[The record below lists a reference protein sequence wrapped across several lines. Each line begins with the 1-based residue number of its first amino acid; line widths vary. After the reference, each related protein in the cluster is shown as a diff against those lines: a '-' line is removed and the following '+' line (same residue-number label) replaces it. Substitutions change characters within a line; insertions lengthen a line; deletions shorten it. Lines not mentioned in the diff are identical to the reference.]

1 MPTQMAVE
9 ISILRIGLQLMHVAH
24 VVVAMI
30 HLLQSLE
37 TPQLMR
43 VKREEMNARMV
54 MESTHSVMVATGMMP
69 TQMAV
74 VDTIPLTSPPPNNA
88 VPVEEVLKMYLSLQ
102 MTMVA
107 RTAMELTHS
116 VMAATGMMPTQVD
129 AVDTIPLTSLPP
141 NNAVPVEAALEEMT
155 RVRMMKKMTARTVME
170 STRSVMAATGMMQ
183 TQVDAVFTIQMT
195 SPPPTNAV
203 PVEAVLVEMTKVRM
217 MKRMNARMVKEST
230 HSVMDAT
237 GMMPIQVHV
246 EFSILLIS
254 SLMMN
259 AVYANE

>member
-1 MPTQMAVE
+1 VESINSVMAATGTMPTQMAVE
-9 ISILRIGLQLMHVAH
+9 ISILRIGLQLMHVAY

-37 TPQLMR
+37 TPQL
-43 VKREEMNARMV
+43 RM
-54 MESTHSVMVATGMMP
+54 M
-69 TQMAV
+69 
-74 VDTIPLTSPPPNNA
+74 
-88 VPVEEVLKMYLSLQ
+88 K
-102 MTMVA
+102 
-107 RTAMELTHS
+107 
-116 VMAATGMMPTQVD
+116 
-129 AVDTIPLTSLPP
+129 
-141 NNAVPVEAALEEMT
+141 
-155 RVRMMKKMTARTVME
+155 MKKMTARTVME
-170 STRSVMAATGMMQ
+170 STHSVMAATGMMQ

-217 MKRMNARMVKEST
+217 MKRMNARMVMEST

-246 EFSILLIS
+246 EISILLIS